1 MSYIVESEGGSMAT
15 KSVPLS
21 ARISPKLSADLSRL
35 SRTSERSKSRIVTDA
50 LRAYVESE
58 TEFAASIERAR
69 RDFKEGRFKEHS
81 VFMAELRKKYAK
93 KR

>member
-1 MSYIVESEGGSMAT
+1 MA

-35 SRTSERSKSRIVTDA
+35 ARASDRSKSRIVTDA
-50 LRAYVESE
+50 LQAYVESE
-58 TEFAASIERAR
+58 VEFSASIERAR
-69 RDFKEGRFKEHS
+69 EDFKKGRVKEHGP
-81 VFMAELRKKYAK
+81 FMAELRKRYVK

>member
-1 MSYIVESEGGSMAT
+1 MT
-15 KSVPLS
+15 KSISLS
-21 ARISPKLSADLSRL
+21 ARISPKLDADLARL
-35 SRTSERSKSRIVTDA
+35 ARASDRSKSRVVTEA

-81 VFMAELRKKYAK
+81 VFMAELRKKYTK
-93 KR
+93 KK